1 MMDSRIIDVHFSRT
15 FMKLVLGVELPLT
28 IATVQVRMIRGWL
41 VKSRRLTLGR

>member
-28 IATVQVRMIRGWL
+28 IATVQVGVLCIL
-41 VKSRRLTLGR
+41 IDCKELTSLC